1 MVEIEPME
9 YELGPPQS
17 HRHRRKVQS
26 QEEVILA
33 HTILDN
39 EAGDLSG
46 VDGEHQH
53 MEHHHHHGDEEQ
65 QIVASSLT
73 YVINHS
79 VYLGQVNFKF

>member
-1 MVEIEPME
+1 ME

-39 EAGDLSG
+39 EAGDLTG